1 MVAHKSGVYP
11 YQRRDGLTI
20 MVKTLNS
27 QFIFQYESKLG
38 TQGKGS
44 KFLCESIT
52 HFPIVIFMIIT
63 V

>member
-11 YQRRDGLTI
+11 YQRRDDLTI

-38 TQGKGS
+38 TQGNRS
-44 KFLCESIT
+44 EFLCESIT
-52 HFPIVIFMIIT
+52 RFQNIIFMIIT